1 MEMHFMKAQLICYV
15 KMNHNHIEENEML
28 RWGNTVPVPIKYLE
42 DIDQNYI
49 NSIIISLYNNKI
61 EVQFTVVQ
69 FTKYWVLFL

>member
-1 MEMHFMKAQLICYV
+1 
-15 KMNHNHIEENEML
+15 ML
-28 RWGNTVPVPIKYLE
+28 RWGNTVPVPIKYLR

-69 FTKYWVLFL
+69 FTKY